1 MGLVN
6 ALCQW
11 VSPHL
16 YWTARHHCLLEQHT
30 LATLTAFSPCDCW
43 LSPCREI
50 PLELRQ
56 RSRGG
61 QVNLDMEDHRDEDFS
76 KPKLAFRA
84 FGGEGQKLGRWDWW
98 VLFFYLTW
106 FVNLY
111 SSKKQQLNSVQVK
124 AGKPVLR
131 VMGMNHPNSRSWM
144 SDDIVIFTPNSWST
158 FSSQCLS
165 CLKIY
170 QHT

>member
-1 MGLVN
+1 MN
-6 ALCQW
+6 ALCQR
-11 VSPHL
+11 VSSQL
-16 YWTARHHCLLEQHT
+16 YLTTRHHCLLEQHA
-30 LATLTAFSPCDCW
+30 LATLTAFSPCSCC

-76 KPKLAFRA
+76 KPKLTFRA

-111 SSKKQQLNSVQVK
+111 SSLKQQRNSVQ
-124 AGKPVLR
+124 GKV
-131 VMGMNHPNSRSWM
+131 NQSY
-144 SDDIVIFTPNSWST
+144 ST
-158 FSSQCLS
+158 WEWIILILGLECQTTLLFLLQTLGAHSALSQSCLS
-165 CLKIY
+165 CLII
-170 QHT
+170 